1 MPASSPL
8 SDPGDAARMLPAG
21 RKAELAAFVTEL
33 GQVTVARLAER
44 FDVSMDTIRRDLD
57 QLDTD
62 GVLIRTHGGAV
73 SLSAVPRPDTSL
85 DVRARLQIAA
95 KEAIGALA
103 AGLVEDASSVMINAG
118 TTTLALVRHL
128 RDHRD
133 LTIAT
138 NSLRLPAEISPRVFR
153 DLYLFGGSV
162 RLSAQATVGIVAFPV
177 AAGESELDMH
187 CDLALIGVGAV
198 SAQSG
203 YSTSNL
209 SEAAM
214 ISAMAARASK
224 VAVLADSSKFGR
236 RLFAQIAELGR
247 ADYLVTEAAPP
258 ADLARALADAGVQVL
273 LPDPSE
279 PAAAPRPRQHDAVDP
294 DDPDDLVDADGTG
307 G

>member
-1 MPASSPL
+1 MPATSPPNDSADL
-8 SDPGDAARMLPAG
+8 ARRLPAG
-21 RKAELAAFVTEL
+21 RKADLAAFVAEA

-73 SLSAVPRPDTSL
+73 SLSAVPRSDTGL
-85 DVRARLQIAA
+85 DVRARLQTAA
-95 KEAIGALA
+95 KETIGALA
-103 AGLVEDASSVMINAG
+103 ASLVEDGSSVMINAG

-128 RDHRD
+128 RDHRE

-138 NSLRLPAEISPRVFR
+138 NSLRIPAEISPTVFR
-153 DLYLFGGSV
+153 DLYVFGGGV
-162 RLSAQATVGIVAFPV
+162 RLSAQATVGMVGFPV
-177 AAGESELDMH
+177 AAGDSELAIH

-198 SAQSG
+198 SEQSG

-214 ISAMAARASK
+214 ISAMVSRASK

-247 ADYLVTEAAPP
+247 ADYLVTETAPP
-258 ADLARALADAGVQVL
+258 AGLARELEAQGVTVL
-273 LPDPSE
+273 LPG
-279 PAAAPRPRQHDAVDP
+279 AARAVGTRTT
-294 DDPDDLVDADGTG
+294 LADEDGAAT
-307 G
+307 